1 MKAIVTD
8 LIAEQAS
15 FDSFISTFTDEQWEA
30 SAANAE
36 WTIKDE
42 LLHIAAFD
50 SAAQA
55 MLGGGWNMVNE
66 YADKYFGH
74 DEIYRV
80 TNYAHLPGAEV
91 LDGWRV
97 IRTQMG
103 AAFLAKD
110 PKDRVPWAPG
120 LPMSAR
126 SLASARL
133 MELWAHSVDVYDAF
147 GMDTPVF
154 DRIKATLFLGWQA
167 RPNAYRINGLE
178 LPDTPIYVV
187 VRLPSGVLWAKGE
200 PSADNWIKGGARDW
214 ALCVVRR
221 RRWQDL
227 PELEVHG
234 AEAERYASVVQSFAG
249 EASVAANGLKGD
261 PLPLP
266 RGK

>member
-15 FDSFISTFTDEQWEA
+15 FDTFCARLTDAQWEA
-30 SAANAE
+30 PASNTE
-36 WTIKDE
+36 WTIKEE

-50 SAAQA
+50 AAARA
-55 MLGGGWNMVNE
+55 MLSGGWNVVNE
-66 YADKYFGH
+66 FADKYFGH

-80 TNYAHLPGAEV
+80 TAFQHLTGAEV

-97 IRTQMG
+97 LRTQMD
-103 AAFLAKD
+103 AAFLEKN

-120 LPMSAR
+120 LPMAAR

-147 GMDTPVF
+147 GLETPVT
-154 DRIKATLFLGWQA
+154 DRIQAVLFLGWQA

-178 LPDTPIYVV
+178 MPDTPLYVEV
-187 VRLPSGVLWAKGE
+187 TLPSGATWAKGDPGAE
-200 PSADNWIKGGARDW
+200 NWIKGSARDW

-221 RRWQDL
+221 RRPEDL
-227 PELEVHG
+227 PALEVHG
-234 AEAERYASVVQSFAG
+234 AEAERYAQVVQAFAG
-249 EASVAANGLKGD
+249 EASQAASGLQGE
-261 PLPLP
+261 PLELP
-266 RGK
+266 G